1 MFYVFLV
8 PYASMNLYREAHMV
22 SSQQSDR
29 ETIPSF
35 QYPMNTRVSESH
47 RIEAEEENRLA
58 SFEPFHIH
66 TSHRADLCNT
76 QYRR

>member
-1 MFYVFLV
+1 MFCVFLV
-8 PYASMNLYREAHMV
+8 PYVSMSPYLEAHMV
-22 SSQQSDR
+22 SSQQSDH

-35 QYPMNTRVSESH
+35 QCPVNTPVSESH

-58 SFEPFHIH
+58 SFELFHIH
-66 TSHRADLCNT
+66 TSRRADLCNT